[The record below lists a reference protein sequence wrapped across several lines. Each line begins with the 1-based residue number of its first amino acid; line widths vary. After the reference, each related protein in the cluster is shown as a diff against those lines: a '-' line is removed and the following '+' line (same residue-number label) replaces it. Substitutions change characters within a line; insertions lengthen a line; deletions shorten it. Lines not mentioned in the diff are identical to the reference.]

1 MVTAPLSTST
11 EDTLATTCSRME
23 ASRNTRDCGLG
34 DLEALV
40 ANKEREWKELHARR
54 IHLLVDS
61 LQKAK
66 EECSSLRYQNQKLKE
81 DFQYNLSILDEREK
95 ELKRYD
101 VITTRAVNA
110 EQTRREELSRLRIQ
124 VATLEEKQAK
134 DAIARQE
141 ELRIS
146 QNKAA
151 QQRLQLEELRH
162 SMTGAIQKQIE
173 EHERTK
179 LEAQRRLRQM
189 EGELA
194 QQKQEMTAACDKKLR
209 QQEHEFNLKLDEMR
223 AVLLSSELKI
233 KLLTKEHDV
242 QSQAGLQATHALKA
256 SEELAKQLQ
265 VKLQCKADLN
275 NQATAAK
282 EIRIKELEEKLKQ
295 MENKLKKQKEDH
307 IKKHEEVA
315 RALKEKD
322 EQLEAHEKQ
331 FKKTEKHIVKLKNDM
346 EIQSAKTCSAQK
358 DMAKTLEK
366 KDDTIKRL
374 RTDVTAAQTVWER
387 HVSHTSNE
395 MVANNTELIRLQN
408 SNSKLRADL
417 ERSREEI
424 SRYKQDVSAGL
435 RREAA
440 LERARVQLELEWQ
453 ERYDAVKAK
462 HYLDNEQLIQDLTL
476 AKDQAKAELS
486 EKEKQLRDLNGTK
499 ESDKAMEGLT
509 PKADVQEAE
518 QISSLVEQNKF
529 LRAAVSQMR
538 KDMEGLGHLLPH
550 PQTKLQAVSAKATEA
565 PAATSTTEPLAKH
578 PDISAKTIPASLSDQ
593 TQALKQEVLLLKARC
608 RHLEEQL
615 EGASRPNVGT
625 SKEFLAH
632 TSLDKPHP
640 HDQLK
645 EVWCLE
651 KDADSSALR
660 NQVGRGPHVEPRH
673 ANIRDQSTV
682 VQQVRDEKLYLWQQQ
697 LNSALMAGAASG
709 NVQSVKRNIALAH
722 TRLKQAASYIARLSK
737 EKQQLIQMGNCLRA
751 RITSAGL
758 HEGIEPKMDSVT
770 EEQGHPDDRL
780 FALEQLQYKLT
791 TQELQYAV
799 RQQQMACTVAEHV
812 ASSDSREP
820 PTSKLSDKTPTT
832 SQQQTSLVVKTQ
844 ASSEESLQSL
854 KGIWEVLDHGLS
866 SSIYSEGEGELS
878 RSRATA
884 EVMVTGTSAPIHSRS
899 PAELQQ
905 KNNLSKVPS
914 NPPKNCRHGA
924 PGKIS
929 RIRNYNTKD

>member
-1 MVTAPLSTST
+1 MVTATLSTST
-11 EDTLATTCSRME
+11 EEDTLATTCSRME

-54 IHLLVDS
+54 IHLLEDS
-61 LQKAK
+61 LAKAK
-66 EECSSLRYQNQKLKE
+66 EECSSLSYQNQKLKE

-134 DAIARQE
+134 DAVARQE
-141 ELRIS
+141 ELRLS

-162 SMTGAIQKQIE
+162 SMTGATQKQTE

-179 LEAQRRLRQM
+179 RRLRQM

-194 QQKQEMTAACDKKLR
+194 RQKQEMTAACDKTLR
-209 QQEHEFNLKLDEMR
+209 RQEHEFNFKLDEMR
-223 AVLLSSELKI
+223 AALLSSELKI
-233 KLLTKEHDV
+233 KLLAKEHDV
-242 QSQAGLQATHALKA
+242 QSQARLRATHALKA
-256 SEELAKQLQ
+256 SEELVKQLQ

-282 EIRIKELEEKLKQ
+282 EIRIKELEEQLKQ

-322 EQLEAHEKQ
+322 EQLEAQWQAHEKQ
-331 FKKTEKHIVKLKNDM
+331 FKKTEKHIVKLKNDL
-346 EIQSAKTCSAQK
+346 EIQSAQTRSAQK

-374 RTDVTAAQTVWER
+374 RTDVTAAQTVLER
-387 HVSHTSNE
+387 HVSQTSNE
-395 MVANNTELIRLQN
+395 MVAKNTQLIRLQN
-408 SNSKLRADL
+408 TNSQLRADL

-424 SRYKQDVSAGL
+424 GRYKQDVSAGL
-435 RREAA
+435 QREAA

-476 AKDQAKAELS
+476 SRDQAKAELS

-499 ESDKAMEGLT
+499 ERDEATQGLT
-509 PKADVQEAE
+509 PQEDVQEAE

-538 KDMEGLGHLLPH
+538 KEMEDLGHLLPH
-550 PQTKLQAVSAKATEA
+550 PQTEA
-565 PAATSTTEPLAKH
+565 PAATSTTEALAKH
-578 PDISAKTIPASLSDQ
+578 PDISAKSIPANLSDQ

-615 EGASRPNVGT
+615 DLL
-625 SKEFLAH
+625 K
-632 TSLDKPHP
+632 LDKPCI
-640 HDQLK
+640 
-645 EVWCLE
+645 WCLE

-660 NQVGRGPHVEPRH
+660 NQVGRGTHVEPRH
-673 ANIRDQSTV
+673 ANIRDQ
-682 VQQVRDEKLYLWQQQ
+682 VQQVRDEKLHLWQQQ
-697 LNSALMAGAASG
+697 LNSALTAGAASG

-722 TRLKQAASYIARLSK
+722 SRLKQAASYIARLSK

-758 HEGIEPKMDSVT
+758 HEGIEPKRDSVT

-820 PTSKLSDKTPTT
+820 HTSKLSDKTPTT
-832 SQQQTSLVVKTQ
+832 SQQQTSLEVKTQ

-854 KGIWEVLDHGLS
+854 KDIWEVLDHGLS
-866 SSIYSEGEGELS
+866 SSICSEGEGELS

-905 KNNLSKVPS
+905 KNDLSKVPS
-914 NPPKNCRHGA
+914 KPPKNCQHGGA

>member
-1 MVTAPLSTST
+1 M
-11 EDTLATTCSRME
+11 D

-54 IHLLVDS
+54 IHLLEDS
-61 LQKAK
+61 LKKAK

-134 DAIARQE
+134 DAVARQE
-141 ELRIS
+141 ELRIN

-179 LEAQRRLRQM
+179 FEAQRRLRQM

-194 QQKQEMTAACDKKLR
+194 RQKQEMTAACDKKLR
-209 QQEHEFNLKLDEMR
+209 QQEHEFNLKLDEMH

-233 KLLTKEHDV
+233 KILTKEHDV
-242 QSQAGLQATHALKA
+242 QSQARVQATHALKA

-307 IKKHEEVA
+307 MKKHEEVTQ
-315 RALKEKD
+315 ALKEKD
-322 EQLEAHEKQ
+322 EQLEAQSQAHKKQ
-331 FKKTEKHIVKLKNDM
+331 LKKTEQQINKLKNDM

-358 DMAKTLEK
+358 DMAKALEK
-366 KDDTIKRL
+366 KDDTIKGL
-374 RTDVTAAQTVWER
+374 RTDVTAAHTVWER
-387 HVSHTSNE
+387 HVSQTSNE
-395 MVANNTELIRLQN
+395 IVAKNTELIRLQN
-408 SNSKLRADL
+408 TNSKLRADL

-435 RREAA
+435 QREAA
-440 LERARVQLELEWQ
+440 LEQARVQLELEWQ
-453 ERYDAVKAK
+453 ERYDGVKAK

-476 AKDQAKAELS
+476 ARDQAKAELS

-499 ESDKAMEGLT
+499 ESDKAMQGLT
-509 PKADVQEAE
+509 PEADVQESQ

-538 KDMEGLGHLLPH
+538 KDMEDLGHLLPH
-550 PQTKLQAVSAKATEA
+550 PQTKLQAVSAKAPEA
-565 PAATSTTEPLAKH
+565 PAATSTTEALAKH
-578 PDISAKTIPASLSDQ
+578 PDISAKTIPANLSDQ
-593 TQALKQEVLLLKARC
+593 TQTLKQEVVLLKARC

-645 EVWCLE
+645 EVSCLE
-651 KDADSSALR
+651 KDALR
-660 NQVGRGPHVEPRH
+660 NQVGRGPHIEPGH

-722 TRLKQAASYIARLSK
+722 NRLKQAASYIARLSK

-758 HEGIEPKMDSVT
+758 HEGIEQKRDSVT

-780 FALEQLQYKLT
+780 LALEQLQYKLT

-799 RQQQMACTVAEHV
+799 RQQQMPCTVAEHV

-820 PTSKLSDKTPTT
+820 PVRGDGNLCYTGHKTTQESETSKMSDKTPTT
-832 SQQQTSLVVKTQ
+832 SQQQTSLEVKTQ
-844 ASSEESLQSL
+844 TSSEESLQSL
-854 KGIWEVLDHGLS
+854 KDIWEVLDHGLS

-914 NPPKNCRHGA
+914 NPPKNYQHGA
-924 PGKIS
+924 PGKNS